1 MTGIKSL
8 NKLFPNL
15 TVIRGNVLFNNYA
28 LVIYELDHLEEI
40 GLYNLQIIERGGVR
54 IEKNPN
60 LCLYTVDWNSILVQT
75 KEYVSRVNVNT
86 ISRN

>member
-1 MTGIKSL
+1 MTGIRSL

-28 LVIYELDHLEEI
+28 LVIYEMDDLEEI
-40 GLYNLQIIERGGVR
+40 GLHNLQVIERGGVR

-60 LCLYTVDWNSILVQT
+60 LCFSETVDWNSILVLT
-75 KEYVSRVNVNT
+75 KEYVFRVNVNT
-86 ISRN
+86 FN